1 MKAKSSLMLC
11 LVLCCI
17 LATSSWAAKKVEF
30 TQGNAYG
37 YLEKLNN
44 NVSLDQALGLEQGDK
59 FTLLRQTKD
68 FNGVTHSR
76 YQQTFN
82 GIPVWGF
89 QTIVSKDLYDKAV
102 KLHGA
107 FIQGTSKDVPG
118 IPKVLDPKGALKK
131 MEDAHKAK
139 NTGALWNFRNEEF
152 GTYIYIDE
160 KGKAN
165 LCYVVSYFADTE
177 CGDPSRPYFFI
188 DVKSGK
194 VVDTFDGLAYG
205 QGTGPGGNTKTG
217 QYTYNDVGGTY
228 PGFGVTVNGSTCT
241 MNTTNVKTVD
251 LNHGTTG
258 TTAYSYTCYNN
269 THETINGG
277 YCPMN
282 DAQYFGQMVY
292 DMYQSWY
299 GVPVLPFQLSMRVHY
314 SNNYENAFWDGS
326 AMTFGDGYTT
336 FYPLVSLDVSA
347 HEVSHGFTE
356 NQSNLTYSGQS
367 GGMNESFSDMAG
379 EASEFYMKG
388 TNDFK
393 VGYEI
398 FKSPTGALRYM
409 YDPPLDGQSIDHVS
423 EYYSGLDVHY
433 SSGIYNKVFY
443 LVATSTNWTT
453 RMAFD
458 IFTKANM
465 DYWIASETFASGA
478 VDVVTAAG
486 DYGYNCTDVANAF
499 AVVGITVTCPGPPVA
514 NFSGT
519 PLTGAAPLTVNFTD
533 LSTNTPTSWSWNF
546 GDSGTSTI
554 KNPSHQY
561 ASQGTYTVTLT
572 ATNAYGSD
580 GETKTNYITVTAPQ
594 APVANFTASSTNVAV
609 GVNVTFTDT
618 STNAPTSWSWTF
630 EGGTPATS
638 TAQNPVVSYSAAGT
652 YDVTLVATNA
662 QGSDSEVKVD
672 YMTVTSVAY
681 CASKGTSQA
690 DEWISR
696 VRVANLDKSS
706 GASQYSDY
714 TAFTANLTK
723 GVSASVT
730 LNTGYT
736 ATIYTEYWRIW
747 IDYNRDGDFVDT
759 GEQVFSKYGK
769 TSVTGSFTT
778 STGALTGVTR
788 MRVSMKYGGYPTSCQ
803 TFSYG
808 EVEDYSANIQ

>member
-1 MKAKSSLMLC
+1 
-11 LVLCCI
+11 
-17 LATSSWAAKKVEF
+17 
-30 TQGNAYG
+30 
-37 YLEKLNN
+37 
-44 NVSLDQALGLEQGDK
+44 
-59 FTLLRQTKD
+59 
-68 FNGVTHSR
+68 
-76 YQQTFN
+76 
-82 GIPVWGF
+82 
-89 QTIVSKDLYDKAV
+89 
-102 KLHGA
+102 
-107 FIQGTSKDVPG
+107 
-118 IPKVLDPKGALKK
+118 
-131 MEDAHKAK
+131 
-139 NTGALWNFRNEEF
+139 
-152 GTYIYIDE
+152 
-160 KGKAN
+160 
-165 LCYVVSYFADTE
+165 VVSFFADTE

-194 VVDTFDGLAYG
+194 VIDTFDGLAYG

-258 TTAYSYTCYNN
+258 TTAFSYTCYNN

-443 LVATSTNWTT
+443 LVATSTNWNT

-486 DYGYNCTDVANAF
+486 DYGYNCTDVRNPF
-499 AVVGITVTCPGPPVA
+499 ATVGITVTCTSSQSPVA
-514 NFSGT
+514 AFVGT
-519 PLTGAAPLTVNFTD
+519 PLSGVAPLTVNFTD
-533 LSTNTPTSWSWNF
+533 QSIKSPTSWS
-546 GDSGTSTI
+546 
-554 KNPSHQY
+554 
-561 ASQGTYTVTLT
+561 
-572 ATNAYGSD
+572 
-580 GETKTNYITVTAPQ
+580 
-594 APVANFTASSTNVAV
+594 
-609 GVNVTFTDT
+609 
-618 STNAPTSWSWTF
+618 
-630 EGGTPATS
+630 
-638 TAQNPVVSYSAAGT
+638 
-652 YDVTLVATNA
+652 
-662 QGSDSEVKVD
+662 
-672 YMTVTSVAY
+672 
-681 CASKGTSQA
+681 
-690 DEWISR
+690 
-696 VRVANLDKSS
+696 
-706 GASQYSDY
+706 
-714 TAFTANLTK
+714 
-723 GVSASVT
+723 
-730 LNTGYT
+730 
-736 ATIYTEYWRIW
+736 
-747 IDYNRDGDFVDT
+747 
-759 GEQVFSKYGK
+759 
-769 TSVTGSFTT
+769 
-778 STGALTGVTR
+778 
-788 MRVSMKYGGYPTSCQ
+788 
-803 TFSYG
+803 
-808 EVEDYSANIQ
+808 